1 MLHLSQSRQLA
12 GVEEPRD
19 APLSFAN
26 SVQRVQLLSAL
37 SSGGFVDTAPNMGIN
52 AVGEMARVSM
62 ADWRPTADPPARTAT
77 TYLGGLLSEQSARS
91 DETLFV
97 FARDEHANRF
107 PFHAPSQ
114 ANAVLR
120 YGQ

>member
-1 MLHLSQSRQLA
+1 MLQIHQLA
-12 GVEEPRD
+12 GVEQPRD

-26 SVQRVQLLSAL
+26 SVQRVQLLSAM
-37 SSGGFVDTAPNMGIN
+37 SAGGYVDTAPNMGIN

-62 ADWRPTADPPARTAT
+62 ADFRPTADPPARTAT
-77 TYLGGLLSEQSARS
+77 TYMGGLVSEQEERNR
-91 DETLFV
+91 ETTFE

-114 ANAVLR
+114 ANALLR
-120 YGQ
+120 YG